1 MFWPGG
7 MGIGYYDQN
16 MGTISLTF
24 FIQSQGLLGFVINH
38 KFTKYIYENKLVNF
52 AENISLEWYFPMTP
66 QPSPKPWGLLAP
78 KFWRQDSRCA
88 QINGFLNTPLPCD
101 HHLWMYATF
110 GQSSTC
116 DVFGYITLKAIPLM
130 YFHNYIIDMLQL
142 ITLIHRFDTWWYNV
156 GLRYIRF

>member
-7 MGIGYYDQN
+7 IGVGYYDQN
-16 MGTISLTF
+16 MGKITPTF
-24 FIQSQGLLGFVINH
+24 FIQTCDHLRSIKHLANIC
-38 KFTKYIYENKLVNF
+38 YENELVNF
-52 AENISLEWYFPMTP
+52 AENISMEWYFPMTP

-130 YFHNYIIDMLQL
+130 YLHNYIRDMLQF
-142 ITLIHRFDTWWYNV
+142 ITLIHCFDTWWYNV